1 MKLLRAAD
9 RTAVPWKN
17 GGGITREIA
26 ARPEGAGAADFVWRV
41 SLAEVAA
48 DGPFSA
54 FPDVDRVLT
63 MVEGDGMD
71 LTLEGVGP
79 RRVDTRFV
87 PQRFPGDVPTGCRL
101 LGRGPVVN
109 LNVMHRRG
117 SPYGAQV
124 EVVTGDV
131 TTAGAPASGGTLIV
145 VPLDAGA
152 VVRRAGV
159 HGPRPGS
166 GPDPQRGPH
175 GGPHPAPPLS
185 PRPVRPPSPGRPP
198 GRRCVRTARR

>member
-9 RTAVPWKN
+9 RSAVPWKN

-26 ARPEGAGAADFVWRV
+26 ARPEGAGSADFGWRV

-54 FPDVDRVLT
+54 FPGVDRVLT
-63 MVEGDGMD
+63 MVEGEGMD

-79 RRVDTRFV
+79 RRVDARFV

-101 LGRGPVVN
+101 LGGRVVN

-117 SPYGAQV
+117 SSYAAEV

-131 TTAGAPASGGTLIV
+131 TTGGAPEPGSTRIV

-152 VVRRAGV
+152 VLRR
-159 HGPRPGS
+159 
-166 GPDPQRGPH
+166 RGDAPLELERYDALVFTD
-175 GGPHPAPPLS
+175 PAPPPALIRS
-185 PRPVRPPSPGRPP
+185 EG
-198 GRRCVRTARR
+198 RTAVLTLRHP